1 MQLIQ
6 FQNSE
11 LYAFGGYSNR
21 NGATT
26 GIIGTDHATTA
37 VYPNGFLPEFI
48 RKLAI
53 YLQL

>member
-6 FQNSE
+6 SKNSE

-21 NGATT
+21 NGALQKTLCKCF
-26 GIIGTDHATTA
+26 AT
-37 VYPNGFLPEFI
+37 VYPNGFLPEI
-48 RKLAI
+48 HRKLAI